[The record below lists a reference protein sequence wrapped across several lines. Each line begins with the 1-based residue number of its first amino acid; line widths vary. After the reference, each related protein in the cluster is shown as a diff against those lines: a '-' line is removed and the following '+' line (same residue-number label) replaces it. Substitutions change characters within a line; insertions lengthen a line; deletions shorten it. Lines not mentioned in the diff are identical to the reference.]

1 MVPRVEGSSPFTH
14 PILFRDALHLQGR
27 SALFTDYLLFRTA
40 NTGASPSGKASAF
53 DADIRWFESSRPC
66 HSARTTN
73 TAIVVIT

>member
-53 DADIRWFESSRPC
+53 DADIRGAKEE
-66 HSARTTN
+66 
-73 TAIVVIT
+73 IVRK